1 MIRPILACE
10 NPYKIAEEF
19 VAAGWKIDFSQ
30 PPESGDPLVGIS
42 LYDNSVLL
50 GVTEGYVANDIK
62 QYVGCGVVF
71 YLTVPSDDFN
81 TVYENHNRFVAS
93 AVEVQVWGD
102 KTFEVEIGGFKFM
115 ITSNTLEKTEVTYEQ
130 IW

>member
-10 NPYKIAEEF
+10 NPYKTAEKF

-30 PPESGDPLVGIS
+30 PPESGDPFVGVS

-50 GVTEGYVANDIK
+50 GVKEGYVANDVK

-71 YLTVPSDDFN
+71 YVTVPSDNFSI
-81 TVYENHNRFVAS
+81 VYENHKEFVLS
-93 AVEVQVWGD
+93 AVEVQTWGD
-102 KTFEVEIGGFKFM
+102 TTFEVEIDGFKFM
-115 ITSNTLEKTEVTYEQ
+115 ITSS
-130 IW
+130 